1 MKQNESPSLN
11 DLTTG
16 ILTFL
21 LIITFITGV
30 LLNFDKIQ
38 NALKEIVES
47 QNVTIVISNGTKLY
61 VPNENKV
68 ITVFG
73 YDHCPSESSIFGS
86 QSEQGCIILNEG
98 KKAFMI
104 AETKKVELFD
114 IYKVNNNIKI
124 TNSNGNF
131 VTALARE

>member
-1 MKQNESPSLN
+1 MKQNNSISLN
-11 DLTTG
+11 DITG
-16 ILTFL
+16 LLTFL
-21 LIITFITGV
+21 TVIAFLLGV

-38 NALKEIVES
+38 NALREIVES
-47 QNVTIVISNGTKLY
+47 QNVTIAISNGTKLY
-61 VPNENKV
+61 IPVENKV

-73 YDHCPSESSIFGS
+73 NDYCPTEPSIFGS
-86 QSEQGCIILNEG
+86 NNETGCIILNEG
-98 KKAFMI
+98 KKAFMV

-114 IYKVNNNIKI
+114 IHKVNNNIKI

>member
-1 MKQNESPSLN
+1 MKQNNSISLN
-11 DLTTG
+11 DITG
-16 ILTFL
+16 LLTFL
-21 LIITFITGV
+21 TVIAFLLGV

-38 NALKEIVES
+38 NTLKGIAES
-47 QNVTIVISNGTKLY
+47 QNVTIAISNGTKLY
-61 VPNENKV
+61 IPKENKI

-73 YDHCPSESSIFGS
+73 YDYCETGNTIFSSNY
-86 QSEQGCIILNEG
+86 QHDCIILNEG
-98 KKAFMI
+98 KKAFMV

-114 IYKVNNNIKI
+114 IHKVNNNITI